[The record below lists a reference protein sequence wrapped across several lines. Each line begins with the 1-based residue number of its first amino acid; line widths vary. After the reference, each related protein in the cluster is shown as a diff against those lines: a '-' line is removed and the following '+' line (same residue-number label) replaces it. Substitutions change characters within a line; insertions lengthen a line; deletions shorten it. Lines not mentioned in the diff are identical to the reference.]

1 MAEKKLALIF
11 VAEHEYI
18 RHGVN
23 YDINDELVAS
33 EKPENASISK
43 KSIESKKASSE
54 KYSAEKRINGNA
66 KADDEGEIESDKFFF
81 GDDDN
86 PHDAEMNFL
95 FESISFCYIPLLKMF
110 SALEKDGIDFSM
122 TMVISPLLCTLLSD
136 VAIQN
141 KYVAHLDAKIELGR
155 KELLRNASDKKITD
169 SIKLVIERAQED
181 KIAFENLYDKNLVKA
196 FLAWHKK
203 GYVEFLG
210 TTATPVFMPHY
221 SDMTEVLNAQVETGL
236 QAHKYFFGNMPDGF
250 WLPEMGYISG
260 VEKILSD
267 YNLGYTVL
275 NAPSVLLAQSHPD
288 YGIFKPLCF
297 DNSLGILARCD
308 ETDDMIFGEGGFAVQ
323 KQYRDRERDIGFYL
337 DMDLLSPVVKRGVPR
352 FFTGY
357 SYWNKN
363 LASGS
368 VPVDKIGDP
377 ENESDAYCADDAK
390 AQCESDADSFVTFVK
405 NKLDAAGDILTGQKE
420 VSVVCAFDARK
431 MVSAWS
437 EWVEWLECVIR
448 RVHTENISLEKCSAL
463 FSDENELQKIK
474 PCYGAW
480 CGGGYGENLLSGKN
494 AWMIRHVRKA
504 SERMVDLTERFS
516 RDTGIKARLL
526 NLGAREL
533 LLAQSSGWARMISE
547 KKFPEYATSIF
558 SICIAAFMNVFDSL
572 SSNTVNTEWLT
583 RMETKHPIFP
593 WINYHVFEKKK

>member
-11 VAEHEYI
+11 VADHEYI
-18 RHGVN
+18 RHGVT
-23 YDINDELVAS
+23 YDINDELASS
-33 EKPENASISK
+33 EKSENAYI
-43 KSIESKKASSE
+43 SKKASSE
-54 KYSAEKRINGNA
+54 KSSVKNKNKSEKRINGNA
-66 KADDEGEIESDKFFF
+66 KADDVEAIESDKFFF
-81 GDDDN
+81 EDDDN

-110 SALEKDGIDFSM
+110 SALEKDGVDFSM
-122 TMVISPLLCTLLSD
+122 TMVMSPLLCTLLSD

-203 GYVEFLG
+203 GYVEFLA

-221 SDMTEVLNAQVETGL
+221 GDMTEVLNAQVEIGL
-236 QAHKYFFGNMPDGF
+236 QAHKYFFGNVPDGF

-260 VEKILSD
+260 IEKILSD

-275 NAPSVLLAQSHPD
+275 NAPSVLLAQSHPE

-308 ETDDMIFGEGGFAVQ
+308 ETDDMIFGEGGFAGQ
-323 KQYRDRERDIGFYL
+323 KQYRDMERDIGFYL
-337 DMDLLSPVVKRGVPR
+337 DMDLLSPVVKKGLPR

-377 ENESDAYCADDAK
+377 ENESDVYCADDAN
-390 AQCESDADSFVTFVK
+390 AQCESDADSFVTFIK
-405 NKLDAAGDILTGQKE
+405 NKLDAAGDILTGQNE
-420 VSVVCAFDARK
+420 VSIVCAFDARK

-448 RVHTENISLEKCSAL
+448 RVHTENISLEKCSGL
-463 FSDENELQKIK
+463 FSDENKLQKIK
-474 PCYGAW
+474 PYYGAW

-504 SERMVDLTERFS
+504 SERMIDLAERFS

-533 LLAQSSGWARMISE
+533 LLAQSSGWAKMISE
-547 KKFPEYATSIF
+547 KKFPEYATSVF

-572 SSNTVNTEWLT
+572 TSNTVNTEWLT